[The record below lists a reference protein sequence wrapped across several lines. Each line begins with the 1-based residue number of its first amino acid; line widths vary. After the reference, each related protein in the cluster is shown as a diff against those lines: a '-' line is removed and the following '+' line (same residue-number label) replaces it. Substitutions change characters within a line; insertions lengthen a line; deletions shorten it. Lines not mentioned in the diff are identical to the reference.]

1 MTDSAVDSFHPLVRA
16 WFNERFPNGPTRPQT
31 AAWPEIAAGNDVLVA
46 SPTGSGKTLTAF
58 MVGIN
63 ELFINPPADIPTG
76 PSILYLSP
84 LRALATDIKFNLQ
97 QPLEELAALA
107 QAQGLDMPTIRAA
120 VRTGDTSQSER
131 QQHIRKPPHIY
142 VTTPESLYNLLTSV
156 NGRNLMRHVRT
167 VIVDEIHA
175 MAPDKRGSHLSLS
188 LERLERLTVETSG
201 RRPQRIGLS
210 ATQRPL
216 ERVARFLT
224 GVHNDGRDV
233 RILDCTG
240 YRQTDF
246 ALTLPNSELEA
257 VMSTEQFHDVLGQLC
272 DLVAAHTT
280 TLIFVQS
287 RRLAERFA
295 HQLSEA
301 LLDAGLVANAD
312 QVVAAH
318 HGSMSHE
325 RRHHVEHLLRSGQL
339 RALVATASLELG
351 IDVGPVDLVVQVGSP
366 RAIATFLQRAGRANH
381 QVGGV
386 PKARLLPMNRHE
398 LIEGIALLDA
408 VNRGELDVMQMPVAP
423 LDVLIQQIVAEVA
436 SRGEDS
442 PDALFAMVSA
452 AAPYAELPRSTFD
465 EALEFSGKGLLTGR
479 GARGAQLSLDPINQ
493 TVRPR
498 RSASMAAIMNGGTI
512 PDLGDYNVI
521 LDPDNIVIGQLSED
535 FAIESSVGDV
545 FLLGTHAWRVTRV
558 DQSSVRVVDAD
569 GAQPSV
575 PFWFGESPARTWE
588 LSAAVSRL
596 HEVIRDPLTI
606 RDGATARDVLA
617 AIPGV
622 SAEAADQAV
631 AFLSRS
637 LDILGDL
644 PTQSNLIVER
654 FFDETGSMQ
663 FVVHAPFGAR
673 VNRALGLAL
682 RKKFCVTFDFELQ
695 AAADDNAVT
704 IALGPHHSMPLES
717 VMTMVKSTTVRETLT
732 QAVLP
737 LPMLKTRWRWN
748 GVRSLAISRTISG
761 RRRPIQHIRM
771 DAEDLMAVA
780 WPSLAACQ
788 ENAPSGPIPIPDQ
801 ILVRQT
807 VADVM
812 FEPLDFDNLLRV
824 LEGVEDGSIRVH
836 CVDVPEASPLA
847 HGILNGQPYTFLDD
861 APLEERR
868 SRTVPT
874 PRGLGVTDAQGLPVS
889 PERNA
894 LDPQLIAEVI
904 ATSGPRIRDRNEL
917 ADFLHTY
924 LAIRPV
930 PEWQPFFD
938 ALLIE
943 GRVLDSDG
951 VWVSATRP
959 NIVDELR
966 DDDEAAAT
974 LLTAHLEAAGPV
986 DIAHLVSDD
995 LLGAGPLRGAPLT
1008 VPRAKTAIARLEQM
1022 GFAVALPD
1030 GRWCTRETFRRLN
1043 ARAKAKRRHSEPAVS
1058 IAAYLN
1064 FLLHWQ
1070 HVAEGSQLEGRDGL
1084 LEVIRQLQGVELAAG
1099 EWESHIFAARVSGYQ
1114 PAWLDEL
1121 CLAGEVTWSR
1131 LTPKVTPEDEQRG
1144 STAPSM
1150 ATPLTF
1156 MMREEF
1162 GWLMTSARHKLN
1174 VEPPRHGPAAEVYE
1188 TLALNGAL
1196 FRGDFAAHVTRFPSE
1211 INDGLWDLVA
1221 RGWIS
1226 ADSFHAVRVLLKNA
1240 QRGHSVSRRST
1251 AGRLARGVTRAPS
1264 ASGSGE
1270 GRWSLIRHTSQEL
1283 GRLELEDLGERVA
1296 VQLLLRWGVVTYE
1309 LFDQEN
1315 FGVSWLYVSR
1325 ALRRLEAQ
1333 GQIVGGRFIAGLKG
1347 EQYAHPE
1354 AIHLLRSAPTAAPVQ
1369 LSACDP
1375 LNLTGGIVAGSRVPA
1390 RPKNLITVSDGA
1402 IHSSCVAELP
1412 PSVEVPPGT
1421 LRVGQVFH

>member
-1 MTDSAVDSFHPLVRA
+1 MSVLEPTPFHPVIST
-16 WFNERFPNGPTRPQT
+16 WFAQRFTHGPTPPQA
-31 AAWPEIAAGNDVLVA
+31 AAWPVIAAGDDVLVA

-63 ELFINPPADIPTG
+63 EFFVSPPEEVPPG

-84 LRALATDIKFNLQ
+84 LRALAADIKFNLEE
-97 QPLEELAALA
+97 PLEELRATAESM
-107 QAQGLDMPTIRAA
+107 GYESPRIRVA
-120 VRTGDTSQSER
+120 VRTGDTSSSER

-142 VTTPESLYNLLTSV
+142 VTTPESLYLLLTSV

-216 ERVARFLT
+216 ERVARFLG
-224 GVHNDGRDV
+224 GVRADRPPV
-233 RILDCTG
+233 TILDCTVP
-240 YRQTDF
+240 RAVDF
-246 ALTLPNSELEA
+246 ALTLPQSELEA

-272 DLVAAHTT
+272 DLVAQHHT

-295 HQLSEA
+295 HQVSEA
-301 LLDAGLVANAD
+301 LLDAGLVADAD

-325 RRHHVEHLLRSGQL
+325 RRHHVEHLLRSGKL

-351 IDVGPVDLVVQVGSP
+351 IDVGPVDLVVQIGSP
-366 RAIATFLQRAGRANH
+366 RTIATFLQRAGRANH

-386 PKARLLPMNRHE
+386 PKARLMPMNRHE

-408 VNRGELDVMQMPVAP
+408 VNRGELDILQMPVEP
-423 LDVLIQQIVAEVA
+423 LDVLLQQIVAEV
-436 SRGEDS
+436 SIRHEDS
-442 PDALFAMVSA
+442 PDALFAMVTA
-452 AAPYAELPRSTFD
+452 AAPYSDLTRERFD
-465 EALEFSGKGLLTGR
+465 EALTFSGTGIFTGR
-479 GARGAQLSLDPINQ
+479 GTRGAQLSLDPINN
-493 TVRPR
+493 TVRAR
-498 RSASMAAIMNGGTI
+498 RSASMAATMNGGTI

-521 LDPDNIVIGQLSED
+521 LDPDNVVIGQLSED

-558 DQSSVRVVDAD
+558 EQSSVRVVDAD
-569 GAQPSV
+569 GASPSV

-588 LSAAVSRL
+588 LSAAVGRL
-596 HEVIRDPLTI
+596 HETVRDPLTLH
-606 RDGATARDVLA
+606 DGETARTRLA
-617 AIPGV
+617 EIPGV
-622 SAEAADQAV
+622 SPVAADQAV
-631 AFLSRS
+631 SFLSRS
-637 LDILGDL
+637 FDVLGDL
-644 PTQSNLIVER
+644 PTQTNIIVER
-654 FFDETGSMQ
+654 FFDDTGSMQ
-663 FVVHAPFGAR
+663 FVVHAPYGAR

-695 AAADDNAVT
+695 AAADDDAVT
-704 IALGPHHSMPLES
+704 IALGPHHSMPLDS
-717 VMTMVKSTTVRETLT
+717 VMTMVRTSTVRDTLN

-771 DAEDLMAVA
+771 DAEDLMAAA

-788 ENAPSGPIPIPDQ
+788 ENAPSGPIPIPDH

-807 VADVM
+807 LADVM
-812 FEPLDFDNLLRV
+812 FEPLDVENLMRV
-824 LEGVEDGSIRVH
+824 LEGLENGAIRVH

-874 PRGLGVTDAQGLPVS
+874 PRGLGPTDAQGLPVS

-894 LDPQLIAEVI
+894 LDPELIAEVI
-904 ATSGPRIRDRNEL
+904 ATSGPRVRDRNEL

-930 PEWQPFFD
+930 PEWEQFFRE
-938 ALLIE
+938 LESE
-943 GRVLDSDG
+943 GRVLRVDET
-951 VWVSATRP
+951 WITATRP
-959 NIVDELR
+959 QILEELSL
-966 DDDEAAAT
+966 DDEAAAM
-974 LLTAHLEAAGPV
+974 LLTAHLEAAGPI
-986 DIAHLVSDD
+986 DIAGLVALDV
-995 LLGAGPLRGAPLT
+995 LGAGPLRGAPLS
-1008 VPRAKTAIARLEQM
+1008 VPRARTALARLEQM
-1022 GFAVALPD
+1022 GFAIALPD

-1043 ARAKAKRRHSEPAVS
+1043 SRAKQKRRHNLPPVS
-1058 IAAYLN
+1058 ISAYVN

-1070 HVAEGSQLEGRDGL
+1070 HVADGTQLEGRDGL
-1084 LEVIRQLQGVELAAG
+1084 LEIIHQLQGVELAAG
-1099 EWESHIFAARVSGYQ
+1099 EWESQIFARRVANYQ
-1114 PAWLDEL
+1114 SSWLDEL
-1121 CLAGEVTWSR
+1121 CLSGEVTWAR

-1144 STAPSM
+1144 STTPST

-1156 MMREEF
+1156 ALRDEF
-1162 GWLMTSARHKLN
+1162 SWLLTSARHKLALT
-1174 VEPPRHGPAAEVYE
+1174 EPKHGPAAEVFE
-1188 TLALNGAL
+1188 VLRDRGAL
-1196 FRGDFAAHVTRFPSE
+1196 FRADLSSLISRFDSA
-1211 INDGLWDLVA
+1211 ISDGLWDLVA
-1221 RGWIS
+1221 RGWIH
-1226 ADSFHAVRVLLKNA
+1226 ADSFHAVRVLLRNS
-1240 QRGHSVSRRST
+1240 QRQHAPSRRSA
-1251 AGRLARGVTRAPS
+1251 AGRLSRGVTRAPS

-1270 GRWSLIRHTSQEL
+1270 GRWSLVHYRAQEL

-1296 VQLLLRWGVVTYE
+1296 VQLLLRWGIVTYE
-1309 LFDQEN
+1309 MFDQES

-1333 GQIVGGRFIAGLKG
+1333 GQVVGGRFIVGVKG

-1354 AIHLLRSAPTAAPVQ
+1354 AVAMLRSVPKAPAVQ

-1375 LNLTGGIVAGSRVPA
+1375 LNMTGGIVEGTRVPA
-1390 RPKNLITVSDGA
+1390 RPKNVILIQDGA
-1402 IHSSCVAELP
+1402 IRSSSPGDLERLDRDQQLPAPELP
-1412 PSVEVPPGT
+1412 ASY
-1421 LRVGQVFH
+1421 